1 MDILAE
7 AEQKVELVF
16 PEVIEP
22 KADAQLLTKDAVDD
36 QQAAAAAAPSGRPRS
51 RPTVSALRRRLCAQR
66 PPTAHLKLKAASAG
80 DQGWGGYGRRSC
92 YKKILRKYTNLQRNL
107 KQRQGLRSKLLRRR
121 ETRLLRSTERREAA
135 RQTDGSKTD
144 AAEDARPVG
153 SDCKNDEPK
162 DPHQPLHGV
171 DRGVGPLDQVK
182 LSARDDE
189 CGNEEDPVEAF
200 PIIPSGTKRKADE
213 GSQPAAKRSRSSSGF
228 CTIF

>member
-7 AEQKVELVF
+7 AEQKVELVL

-80 DQGWGGYGRRSC
+80 DGGWGGYGRRSC

-107 KQRQGLRSKLLRRR
+107 KQSRGLRSELLRRR
-121 ETRLLRSTERREAA
+121 EARLLRSTERREAA

-153 SDCKNDEPK
+153 SDCKNDELEDPPK
-162 DPHQPLHGV
+162 PHHGAHRDV
-171 DRGVGPLDQVK
+171 EPP
-182 LSARDDE
+182 ARDDM
-189 CGNEEDPVEAF
+189 CGNEDPVEAF
-200 PIIPSGTKRKADE
+200 PIIPSGSKRKLEAEQEPVE

-228 CTIF
+228 CTIL